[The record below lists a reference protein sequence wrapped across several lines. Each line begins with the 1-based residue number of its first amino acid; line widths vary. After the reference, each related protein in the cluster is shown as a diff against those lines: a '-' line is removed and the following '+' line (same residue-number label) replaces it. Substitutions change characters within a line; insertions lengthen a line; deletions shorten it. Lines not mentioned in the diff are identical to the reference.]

1 VLACG
6 PGAALSHAS
15 ALTLWGIETHWSTP
29 LEVIVPRDRRPKGI
43 RTHRPARIHRREITT
58 HLAIRTTT
66 LARTI
71 LDLAARLPDKRRR
84 RTVHNSLHS
93 KYMTNSQLAE
103 VLQRNP
109 THPGTR
115 LLTPFLAETNTGIT
129 RSEIEHTF
137 TQLGADYDFP
147 RFLTNVTLPNG
158 YTADV
163 PRPRPD
169 RRARQLELHSDRISF
184 QDDRDRDAENLAI
197 GTPTLRVTHER
208 MKQNPAREAHRVLS
222 ALNWLEQRKRRAR

>member
-1 VLACG
+1 
-6 PGAALSHAS
+6 
-15 ALTLWGIETHWSTP
+15 
-29 LEVIVPRDRRPKGI
+29 VIVPRDRRPKGI

-163 PRPRPD
+163 LFPDHGLIVELDSWSSTATASASKTTATATPRTSQSARPPC
-169 RRARQLELHSDRISF
+169 AS
-184 QDDRDRDAENLAI
+184 
-197 GTPTLRVTHER
+197 PT
-208 MKQNPAREAHRVLS
+208 NA
-222 ALNWLEQRKRRAR
+222 